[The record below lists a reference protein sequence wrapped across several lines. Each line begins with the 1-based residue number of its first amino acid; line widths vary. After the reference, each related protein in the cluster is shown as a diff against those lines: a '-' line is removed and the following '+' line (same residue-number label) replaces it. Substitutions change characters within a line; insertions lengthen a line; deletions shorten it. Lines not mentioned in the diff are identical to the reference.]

1 MPVCN
6 QINPKPIFLKSPK
19 DISMYLNRFV
29 EVELGTEIFCIECSA
44 YELDSIK
51 LSDECQYPVDCWI
64 DPCEVADECQLNTP
78 VDCVSNFCGSCNAD
92 FYDLEGNLVN
102 CYLND
107 DCIDLSGL
115 FFGWCDMYLGVG
127 YSDGSCQ
134 YMSGCGWIIDGIDY
148 SDAFFESIEE
158 CEDVCGMGVDICED
172 IQYDYDQLHSGDYA
186 SCEFDNDCMAV
197 WGDCDVGLGGCHY
210 AVNQDTY
217 ADEEVDGLVEL
228 WLQEDCMSGVCD
240 CMFLPQAV
248 CNGNICDTAYCIEE
262 SPAGCFQTGCEEGYE
277 CVVLPDDCTASSCF
291 CDDSLNL
298 YGSWI
303 CTEDC
308 GGGKKTKTRKIL
320 YPPKRGGVGCPKL
333 THTIGCN
340 FDPCTNKNF
349 TEATKPDV
357 KGKGGVTHVQIAKTG
372 YVQVQEIEV
381 YDKNGKINLSGGSA
395 SSSSSY
401 YWWFAPAKRVMDGNK
416 ADYNRWW
423 MSYRKGNSAHTK
435 GGLNQWVRVKSSQS
449 FRRQFFG
456 LYPPL
461 CCCLQ
466 SVFIEICSF

>member
-1 MPVCN
+1 MRFLLFIITLSSIYGTSFFGYLKQTDMSFCMDECAQYYIETEIDPGFGS
-6 QINPKPIFLKSPK
+6 INVIVDNLNI

-51 LSDECQYPVDCWI
+51 LSNECQYPVDCWI
-64 DPCEVADECQLNTP
+64 DPCEAADECQLNTP

-148 SDAFFESIEE
+148 SDAFFENIEE
-158 CEDVCGMGVDICED
+158 CEDLCSIGVDICED
-172 IQYDYDQLHSGDYA
+172 IDYDYNQLHSDDYTA
-186 SCEFDNDCMAV
+186 CQFDNDCMAV

-217 ADEEVDGLVEL
+217 LGEEVDGLVEL
-228 WLQEDCMSGVCD
+228 WIQEGCESGICD
-240 CMFLPQAV
+240 CLSLPQAV
-248 CNGNICDTAYCIEE
+248 CNDNICDTAYCFEE
-262 SPAGCFQTGCEEGYE
+262 NPAGCFQTGCESGYE
-277 CVVLPDDCTASSCF
+277 CINLPDNCTASSCF

-308 GGGKKTKTRKIL
+308 GGGTCVPIIDSGDFNNDSGINIL
-320 YPPKRGGVGCPKL
+320 DVIILVNHILSP
-333 THTIGCN
+333 
-340 FDPCTNKNF
+340 
-349 TEATKPDV
+349 ATVELEGADMNEDGMVNILDV
-357 KGKGGVTHVQIAKTG
+357 IVL
-372 YVQVQEIEV
+372 
-381 YDKNGKINLSGGSA
+381 INIILS
-395 SSSSSY
+395 
-401 YWWFAPAKRVMDGNK
+401 N
-416 ADYNRWW
+416 
-423 MSYRKGNSAHTK
+423 
-435 GGLNQWVRVKSSQS
+435 
-449 FRRQFFG
+449 
-456 LYPPL
+456 
-461 CCCLQ
+461 
-466 SVFIEICSF
+466 

>member
-1 MPVCN
+1 MRFLLFIITLSSIYGTSFFGYLKQTDMSFCMDECAQYYIETEIDPGFGS
-6 QINPKPIFLKSPK
+6 INVIVDNLNI

-277 CVVLPDDCTASSCF
+277 CVVLPDDCVASSCF

-308 GGGKKTKTRKIL
+308 GGGTCVPIIDSGDFNNDSGINIL
-320 YPPKRGGVGCPKL
+320 DVIILVNHILSP
-333 THTIGCN
+333 
-340 FDPCTNKNF
+340 
-349 TEATKPDV
+349 ATVELEGADMNEDGMVNILDV
-357 KGKGGVTHVQIAKTG
+357 IVL
-372 YVQVQEIEV
+372 
-381 YDKNGKINLSGGSA
+381 INIILS
-395 SSSSSY
+395 
-401 YWWFAPAKRVMDGNK
+401 N
-416 ADYNRWW
+416 
-423 MSYRKGNSAHTK
+423 
-435 GGLNQWVRVKSSQS
+435 
-449 FRRQFFG
+449 
-456 LYPPL
+456 
-461 CCCLQ
+461 
-466 SVFIEICSF
+466 